1 MRYYYDLHMPA
12 SSVARGR
19 PRKFKESSQ
28 RVTLTLPRRLVDLL
42 RIDDPDLSR
51 AVTNGLE
58 PQAVPRK
65 VIVDVMRVG
74 RRESLIIIN
83 PTLLPT
89 LRDCSFIR
97 LAADRAFIA
106 LKPSGTLTDLALA
119 VADRL
124 EDADV
129 TRQQRAALRALRRAL
144 RTWRLDRKVK
154 VTHKAIVILDGAD
167 D

>member
-1 MRYYYDLHMPA
+1 MPA
-12 SSVARGR
+12 FSVTRGR
-19 PRKFKESSQ
+19 PPKFKEPSQ
-28 RVTLTLPRRLVDLL
+28 RVTLTLPSRLVDLL
-42 RIDDPDLSR
+42 RTEDQDLSR
-51 AVTNGLE
+51 AVTNELD
-58 PQAVPRK
+58 PHPVPRK
-65 VIVDVMRVG
+65 LIVDVMRVG

-83 PTLLPT
+83 PTLLPS

-97 LAADRAFIA
+97 LAPDRAFIA
-106 LKPSGTLTDLALA
+106 LKPSGTLADLALA

-129 TRQQRAALRALRRAL
+129 TRQQKAALRALRRAL

-167 D
+167 E

>member
-1 MRYYYDLHMPA
+1 M
-12 SSVARGR
+12 
-19 PRKFKESSQ
+19 
-28 RVTLTLPRRLVDLL
+28 TLTLPSRLVDLL
-42 RIDDPDLSR
+42 RAEDPDLSR
-51 AVTNGLE
+51 AVSNGLE
-58 PQAVPRK
+58 PNPVPRRL
-65 VIVDVMRVG
+65 IVDVMRVG

-106 LKPSGTLTDLALA
+106 LKPSGTLADLALA

-124 EDADV
+124 EDADI
-129 TRQQRAALRALRRAL
+129 TRQQRTALRALRRVL
-144 RTWRLDRKVK
+144 RTWRLDRKVN

-167 D
+167 E

>member
-1 MRYYYDLHMPA
+1 MPA
-12 SSVARGR
+12 SSATRGR
-19 PRKFKESSQ
+19 PRKFREPSQ
-28 RVTLTLPRRLVDLL
+28 RVTLTLPSRLVDLL
-42 RIDDPDLSR
+42 RADDPDLSR
-51 AVTNGLE
+51 AICKELE
-58 PQAVPRK
+58 PHAAPRK

-74 RRESLIIIN
+74 RRESLIIVN
-83 PTLLPT
+83 PALLPT

-106 LKPSGTLTDLALA
+106 LKPPGTLADLALA

-129 TRQQRAALRALRRAL
+129 TREQRAALRVLRRAL
-144 RTWRLDRKVK
+144 RTWRQDRKVK

-167 D
+167 E

>member
-1 MRYYYDLHMPA
+1 MPA
-12 SSVARGR
+12 SSVTRGR
-19 PRKFKESSQ
+19 PPKFKEPSQ
-28 RVTLTLPRRLVDLL
+28 RVTLTLPSRLVDLL
-42 RIDDPDLSR
+42 RAEDPDLSR
-51 AVTNGLE
+51 AVSNGLE
-58 PQAVPRK
+58 PNPVPRRL
-65 VIVDVMRVG
+65 IVDVMRVG

-106 LKPSGTLTDLALA
+106 LKPSGTLADLALA

-124 EDADV
+124 EDADI
-129 TRQQRAALRALRRAL
+129 TRQQRTALRALRRVL
-144 RTWRLDRKVK
+144 RTWRLDRKVN

-167 D
+167 E

>member
-1 MRYYYDLHMPA
+1 MPA
-12 SSVARGR
+12 SFGTRGR
-19 PRKFKESSQ
+19 PPKFKEPSQ

-42 RIDDPDLSR
+42 RAEDPDLSR
-51 AVTNGLE
+51 AITNGLD
-58 PQAVPRK
+58 PQPVPRK
-65 VIVDVMRVG
+65 LIVDVMRVG

-106 LKPSGTLTDLALA
+106 LKPSGTLADLALA

-124 EDADV
+124 EDADI
-129 TRQQRAALRALRRAL
+129 TRQQRAALRALRRVL

-154 VTHKAIVILDGAD
+154 VTHKAIVILDVAD
-167 D
+167 E

>member
-1 MRYYYDLHMPA
+1 MPA
-12 SSVARGR
+12 SSITRGR
-19 PRKFKESSQ
+19 PPKFKEPSQ

-42 RIDDPDLSR
+42 RAEDQDLSR
-51 AVTNGLE
+51 AITNGLD
-58 PQAVPRK
+58 PHPVPRRL
-65 VIVDVMRVG
+65 IVDVMRVG

-83 PTLLPT
+83 PNLLPT

-106 LKPSGTLTDLALA
+106 LKPSGTLGDLGLA

-144 RTWRLDRKVK
+144 RSWRLDRKVN

-167 D
+167 E

>member
-1 MRYYYDLHMPA
+1 
-12 SSVARGR
+12 
-19 PRKFKESSQ
+19 
-28 RVTLTLPRRLVDLL
+28 LL
-42 RIDDPDLSR
+42 RAEDPDLSR
-51 AVTNGLE
+51 AISHGLD
-58 PQAVPRK
+58 PHPAPRK
-65 VIVDVMRVG
+65 LIVDVMRVG

-106 LKPSGTLTDLALA
+106 LKPSGTLADLALA
-119 VADRL
+119 VADGL

-129 TRQQRAALRALRRAL
+129 TRQQKAALRALRRAL

-167 D
+167 E

>member
-1 MRYYYDLHMPA
+1 MSAGVP
-12 SSVARGR
+12 
-19 PRKFKESSQ
+19 
-28 RVTLTLPRRLVDLL
+28 
-42 RIDDPDLSR
+42 
-51 AVTNGLE
+51 TNGM
-58 PQAVPRK
+58 PHATGQAA
-65 VIVDVMRVG
+65 IG

-106 LKPSGTLTDLALA
+106 LEPSSTLADLALA

-129 TRQQRAALRALRRAL
+129 TRQQKAALRALRRGQ
-144 RTWRLDRKVK
+144 RTWRLDRMVK

-167 D
+167 E

>member
-1 MRYYYDLHMPA
+1 MPA
-12 SSVARGR
+12 SSVTRGR
-19 PRKFKESSQ
+19 PPKFKEPSQ
-28 RVTLTLPRRLVDLL
+28 RVTLTLPSRLVDLL
-42 RIDDPDLSR
+42 RAEDPDLSR
-51 AVTNGLE
+51 AVTNGLD
-58 PQAVPRK
+58 PHPVPRK
-65 VIVDVMRVG
+65 LIVDVMRVG

-97 LAADRAFIA
+97 LATDRAFIA
-106 LKPSGTLTDLALA
+106 LKGSGTLADLALA

-144 RTWRLDRKVK
+144 RSWRLDRKVQ
-154 VTHKAIVILDGAD
+154 VTHKAILILDGAD
-167 D
+167 E

>member
-1 MRYYYDLHMPA
+1 MPA
-12 SSVARGR
+12 SSVTRGR
-19 PRKFKESSQ
+19 PPKFKEPSQ
-28 RVTLTLPRRLVDLL
+28 RVTLTLPSRLVDLL
-42 RIDDPDLSR
+42 RAEDPDLSR
-51 AVTNGLE
+51 AVSNGLD
-58 PQAVPRK
+58 PHPVPRK
-65 VIVDVMRVG
+65 LIVDVMRVG

-106 LKPSGTLTDLALA
+106 LKPSGTLADLALA

-124 EDADV
+124 EDADI
-129 TRQQRAALRALRRAL
+129 TRQQRTALRALRRVL
-144 RTWRLDRKVK
+144 RTWRLDRKVN

-167 D
+167 E

>member
-1 MRYYYDLHMPA
+1 M
-12 SSVARGR
+12 
-19 PRKFKESSQ
+19 
-28 RVTLTLPRRLVDLL
+28 TLTLPSRLVDLL
-42 RIDDPDLSR
+42 RAEDPDLSR
-51 AVTNGLE
+51 AVSNRLD
-58 PQAVPRK
+58 PHPVPRK
-65 VIVDVMRVG
+65 LIVDVMRVG

-106 LKPSGTLTDLALA
+106 LKPSGTLADLALA

-124 EDADV
+124 EDADI
-129 TRQQRAALRALRRAL
+129 TRQQRTALRALRRAL
-144 RTWRLDRKVK
+144 RTWRLDRKVN

-167 D
+167 E